1 MKNSEG
7 IFLELNLRNKKW
19 LIFGGYNPNK
29 KNIVK
34 FLKEIVLDFY
44 MPKYD
49 NFILLG
55 DFNSEMSENA
65 MREFCDTYNLKKLVN
80 EPTCFKNPQNPST
93 LISF

>member
-19 LIFGGYNPNK
+19 SIFGGYNPNK

-34 FLKEIVLDFY
+34 FLKDIDFY

-65 MREFCDTYNLKKLVN
+65 MREFCDTYNLKNLVN
-80 EPTCFKNPQNPST
+80 ELTCFKNPQNPIR